1 MQLLSHILNLAS
13 DSAIAF
19 KSRQVA
25 TVTQQLHFLCRQVA
39 TVTQQLRFF
48 CRRVAT
54 VAQSPGCDGGSAR
67 HQVATATQQLQADS
81 STSHVVKLAQ
91 RNVTPLCQTKSQAEP
106 ENRFVDQPS
115 L

>member
-39 TVTQQLRFF
+39 TVTQQLRFL

-67 HQVATATQQLQADS
+67 HQVATATQQLKTDS

-91 RNVTPLCQTKSQAEP
+91 RNVTLLCQTKSQAEP
-106 ENRFVDQPS
+106 
-115 L
+115 